1 MEFSEVLSK
10 VLEVKSPWHIREIDV
25 HKGTKSVNVFIDYKE
40 GSQFPCA
47 DCEQLCNVYDSSYR
61 VWRHLNLF
69 EYRCYLNVKV
79 PRTKCYKHKVRVIK
93 EIPWG
98 RMNIHFSY
106 LFEQEVM
113 ALSAEM
119 SMSAVAAKLGEI
131 DTTLWR
137 IFNYRVSAAMEKQMD
152 LSEVRTICVDE
163 TARKRG
169 HNYVTIYSDVDTG
182 NIIFVTEGRSKESFG
197 QLYEHLFEHMG
208 DPNYITRFSMDMS
221 KSYKAGREEYFPH
234 TEVVFDR
241 FHIKKGLNEA
251 IDKVRKQEIGHSE
264 NLKKTKYLWLKNEWD
279 LTEPEKIMLHEFLR
293 ENSTNTAKAYGL
305 KNGFDQLWKV
315 QPKAVK
321 PLLESWIDKAKNT
334 YLPPIKTFIQTI
346 KNNYE
351 GVINS
356 MITGLNN
363 AMAEGINSVI
373 QMAKSRARG
382 FKNIDNFKHVIYNLG
397 NDFKYHFH

>member
-10 VLEVKSPWHIREIDV
+10 VLEVKSPWHIREIDL

-137 IFNYRVSAAMEKQMD
+137 KRLPHKVSPLTTGPSSALPECAPRSARHP
-152 LSEVRTICVDE
+152 LRP
-163 TARKRG
+163 TAP
-169 HNYVTIYSDVDTG
+169 VTSP
-182 NIIFVTEGRSKESFG
+182 S
-197 QLYEHLFEHMG
+197 
-208 DPNYITRFSMDMS
+208 
-221 KSYKAGREEYFPH
+221 
-234 TEVVFDR
+234 
-241 FHIKKGLNEA
+241 
-251 IDKVRKQEIGHSE
+251 
-264 NLKKTKYLWLKNEWD
+264 
-279 LTEPEKIMLHEFLR
+279 
-293 ENSTNTAKAYGL
+293 
-305 KNGFDQLWKV
+305 
-315 QPKAVK
+315 
-321 PLLESWIDKAKNT
+321 
-334 YLPPIKTFIQTI
+334 PPP
-346 KNNYE
+346 
-351 GVINS
+351 
-356 MITGLNN
+356 
-363 AMAEGINSVI
+363 
-373 QMAKSRARG
+373 RP
-382 FKNIDNFKHVIYNLG
+382 
-397 NDFKYHFH
+397 

>member
-1 MEFSEVLSK
+1 
-10 VLEVKSPWHIREIDV
+10 
-25 HKGTKSVNVFIDYKE
+25 
-40 GSQFPCA
+40 
-47 DCEQLCNVYDSSYR
+47 
-61 VWRHLNLF
+61 
-69 EYRCYLNVKV
+69 
-79 PRTKCYKHKVRVIK
+79 
-93 EIPWG
+93 
-98 RMNIHFSY
+98 
-106 LFEQEVM
+106 
-113 ALSAEM
+113 
-119 SMSAVAAKLGEI
+119 
-131 DTTLWR
+131 
-137 IFNYRVSAAMEKQMD
+137 
-152 LSEVRTICVDE
+152 
-163 TARKRG
+163 
-169 HNYVTIYSDVDTG
+169 
-182 NIIFVTEGRSKESFG
+182 
-197 QLYEHLFEHMG
+197 
-208 DPNYITRFSMDMS
+208 
-221 KSYKAGREEYFPH
+221 
-234 TEVVFDR
+234 
-241 FHIKKGLNEA
+241 
-251 IDKVRKQEIGHSE
+251 
-264 NLKKTKYLWLKNEWD
+264 
-279 LTEPEKIMLHEFLR
+279 MLHEFLR